1 MDENVTVAQVRP
13 ESTLYCLKNIPLDNT
28 YQNTIA
34 FNNLTAQRQYFSRH
48 VKYTFN
54 EMTYIRQNGN
64 TIRVEKTAD
73 DMLDVNYLM
82 FQNSAYGSKWF
93 YAFVTQ
99 INYINDVTT
108 ELIYEIDVMQTWFFD
123 FYLKESFQNSAY
135 GSKWFYAFVTQI
147 NYINDVTTELIYEID
162 VMQTWFFDFYLKE
175 SFVV

>member
-82 FQNSAYGSKWF
+82 FQTASIFQQAC
-93 YAFVTQ
+93 Q
-99 INYINDVTT
+99 IHVQRNDIYTT
-108 ELIYEIDVMQTWFFD
+108 KRKYYQ
-123 FYLKESFQNSAY
+123 S
-135 GSKWFYAFVTQI
+135 
-147 NYINDVTTELIYEID
+147 
-162 VMQTWFFDFYLKE
+162 
-175 SFVV
+175 